1 MNQKRTNIAQT
12 LNHWLR
18 RRKKDLLITLRYT
31 RVYFLPTLIYQNDV
45 LRRLDTYIL
54 IFQQASIEANL
65 ERKRQE
71 RQKLYTESSD
81 ADSDTAPSEASTKDI
96 EVLTSDTY
104 NINDK
109 IYDKLFENTRICEI
123 DDQVLVK
130 MKDEE
135 SKCKDPESDEM
146 EDKKLIDMLMTLPKR
161 NSKPIISSAIN
172 VTSYVD
178 LSTPNGTHKKRT
190 GKG

>member
-81 ADSDTAPSEASTKDI
+81 ADSDTASSEASTKDI
-96 EVLTSDTY
+96 EVLTSDEY

-161 NSKPIISSAIN
+161 NSKPIVSSAIN

>member
-1 MNQKRTNIAQT
+1 M
-12 LNHWLR
+12 
-18 RRKKDLLITLRYT
+18 
-31 RVYFLPTLIYQNDV
+31 
-45 LRRLDTYIL
+45 L

-96 EVLTSDTY
+96 EVLTSDKY

>member
-81 ADSDTAPSEASTKDI
+81 ADSDTASSEASTKDI
-96 EVLTSDTY
+96 EVSTSDKY

>member
-1 MNQKRTNIAQT
+1 M
-12 LNHWLR
+12 
-18 RRKKDLLITLRYT
+18 
-31 RVYFLPTLIYQNDV
+31 
-45 LRRLDTYIL
+45 L

-71 RQKLYTESSD
+71 RLKIYAEGSD
-81 ADSDTAPSEASTKDI
+81 DESDTGSSEASTKEM
-96 EVLTSDTY
+96 EVSSSDKY

-109 IYDKLFENTRICEI
+109 IYDKLFENSRICEI
-123 DDQVLVK
+123 DDKVLVK

-135 SKCKDPESDEM
+135 AKCKDAESDEM
-146 EDKKLIDMLMTLPKR
+146 EDKKLIDMLKTLPKR

-178 LSTPNGTHKKRT
+178 LSTPKVIHKKRT